1 MGTDAKPAGVGS
13 RRRDTSGCAPSSS
26 RTNRGIAKKTPATPL
41 RSEQCWSDYAKSW
54 HVPFA
59 LDSVVKPAFY
69 SADSTSESSSVPSTP
84 VSSGMARSK
93 MSGVVLRSDWKE
105 LTDERVKVCEC
116 MMRSPESDQTSYVF
130 KQVAG
135 YLATKKLSF
144 VLLVRNDECGPHSY
158 MAMVSAPPKRPY
170 LIIYLFF
177 IILHTLISKFNFS
190 SFKSLKLNFSKFYS

>member
-1 MGTDAKPAGVGS
+1 MGTDARPTGVGG

-41 RSEQCWSDYAKSW
+41 RSEQRWSDYAKSW
-54 HVPFA
+54 RVPFA

-69 SADSTSESSSVPSTP
+69 STDSTSDSSSVPSTP
-84 VSSGMARSK
+84 VRESGMARSK

-116 MMRSPESDQTSYVF
+116 MMHSLESDQTSYVF

-144 VLLVRNDECGPHSY
+144 VLLVRDDECRPHSY
-158 MAMVSAPPKRPY
+158 MAVSAPPKRPY

-190 SFKSLKLNFSKFYS
+190 SFQSLKLNFSKFYS